1 MILLKQ
7 IVLIMLIYSVE
18 RESRDIKPCLFNA
31 YSFALTKM
39 VQFYLWP
46 FAKPQNDPKI
56 TDVLRTV

>member
-56 TDVLRTV
+56 TDFLRTV

>member
-18 RESRDIKPCLFNA
+18 RRDIKPCLFNA

-56 TDVLRTV
+56 TDFLRTV